1 MLFQY
6 PTHLGKRTFFPHGK
20 ESKGKRQTIFRTSLH
35 FFFGGISMKK
45 NSLMITHFL
54 KKYTMTIIGNVI
66 KISVSWEQHYLAHK
80 IKDFHSCKRSHFCP
94 QIASTEWS
102 LQTEIDFCLKDSQRH
117 DASKVTLKS
126 NWHSQQ
132 QRTLCYDVSTSS
144 RKLDTDESDR
154 RDVKDK
160 TTDDQSMS
168 SKYERHSE
176 TVNSKLNFE

>member
-1 MLFQY
+1 MLIQY
-6 PTHLGKRTFFPHGK
+6 PAHLGKRTFFFPHWK

-35 FFFGGISMKK
+35 FFGRTFDEEK
-45 NSLMITHFL
+45 LPDD
-54 KKYTMTIIGNVI
+54 YTLPEKVHYDNNRKRYQDI
-66 KISVSWEQHYLAHK
+66 VSWEKHYLVHK
-80 IKDFHSCKRSHFCP
+80 IEDFHSCKRSHFCP

-117 DASKVTLKS
+117 DASKVTLKC

-132 QRTLCYDVSTSS
+132 QRTLCDDVSTSS
-144 RKLDTDESDR
+144 RKLDTDKSDR